1 MIDEFHPENYTDE
14 IRQRTLEMI
23 EQKVNGEDIVVS
35 LESHGDSKVIDIM
48 EALKASLKD
57 NSASRAK
64 PKRAPIQQSIL
75 LRRSSFS
82 LHCLIFCSPEPS

>member
-1 MIDEFHPENYTDE
+1 VIDEFHPENYTDE

-23 EQKVNGEDIVVS
+23 EQKVAGEDIVVS

-64 PKRAPIQQSIL
+64 PKRAPK
-75 LRRSSFS
+75 RGKKN
-82 LHCLIFCSPEPS
+82 PSKAAAK